1 MDSGIISKS
10 ENAKANKIIHKKHNK
25 KIKNE
30 TKQLYEFLKPQ
41 GKNQRKEP
49 KNYPSQSEKSIE
61 IFDKFNEE
69 SEKSSKSACIK
80 MIIERNSSK
89 AKSKRSLKSSIIS
102 TYFIG
107 KKGKVF
113 KKFAFLD
120 IDDSTLEEMIK

>member
-41 GKNQRKEP
+41 GKNLRKEP

-80 MIIERNSSK
+80 MIIEPSSK
-89 AKSKRSLKSSIIS
+89 VKSKRSLKSSIIS

-107 KKGKVF
+107 KKRKVF